1 MLHDLR
7 AHQQATVAAA
17 EGELDG
23 SDHEGGTLGIPRR
36 IRSRRGNV
44 PTQPIVPQAGA

>member
-1 MLHDLR
+1 MSRMPHDLR

-23 SDHEGGTLGIPRR
+23 SDHEGGTLGD
-36 IRSRRGNV
+36 SATDQV
-44 PTQPIVPQAGA
+44 TQG